1 MLYDTPILI
10 CCVQERSSLRARE
23 GRGPPQSFQF
33 LIGIYVHVFLLNN
46 IYIYIYDSKLN
57 IRLFFGPVV
66 VLCPCKLNVSR
77 SSLPW
82 CLFCILLVFF
92 LNYYT
97 RRHVTPQTSINK
109 RILIGRKLLG
119 NYLKLKGILRNK
131 S

>member
-97 RRHVTPQTSINK
+97 RRHALNPHGYTKSPIPQECLFWQTFIFYYIIYK
-109 RILIGRKLLG
+109 II
-119 NYLKLKGILRNK
+119 
-131 S
+131 

>member
-82 CLFCILLVFF
+82 CSFCILLVFF
-92 LNYYT
+92 F
-97 RRHVTPQTSINK
+97 
-109 RILIGRKLLG
+109 KLLHTQACTEPTRLHQIT
-119 NYLKLKGILRNK
+119 NTTRMFVLANIYILLYNL
-131 S
+131 